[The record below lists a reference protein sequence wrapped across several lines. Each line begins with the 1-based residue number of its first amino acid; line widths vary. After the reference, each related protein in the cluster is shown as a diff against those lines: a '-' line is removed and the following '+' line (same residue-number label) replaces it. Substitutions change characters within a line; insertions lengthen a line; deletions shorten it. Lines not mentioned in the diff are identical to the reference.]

1 MSASLSE
8 HYQSICRE
16 AGEWAQA
23 GVCPAP
29 HVLYQGYHRSH
40 LHSIYCSQIG
50 SFYQSD
56 QRNPRQTLT
65 GQAALLSNI
74 RWDRH
79 GHTRQRNSQ
88 SINYLSLSRH
98 VSHLSHPHR
107 LRLYHSHYMS
117 HILTTEA
124 VPLPLHVSHSHRQ
137 RLYHNMSHI
146 LTDWGCTITCLTSS
160 QSEAVPLHVSH
171 VHMSKARK
179 VLVVTSRHL

>member
-1 MSASLSE
+1 MGGTGRCRPV
-8 HYQSICRE
+8 YQSIISPFVARQE
-16 AGEWAQA
+16 SEQQA

-88 SINYLSLSRH
+88 SVNYLSLSRH

-107 LRLYHSHYMS
+107 LRLYHYHY
-117 HILTTEA
+117 
-124 VPLPLHVSHSHRQ
+124 
-137 RLYHNMSHI
+137 MSHI
-146 LTDWGCTITCLTSS
+146 LTDWGCTITITCLTSS
-160 QSEAVPLHVSH
+160 RLRLYHYHYMSQMSH
-171 VHMSKARK
+171 ILTDRGCTITC
-179 VLVVTSRHL
+179 LTCTYE